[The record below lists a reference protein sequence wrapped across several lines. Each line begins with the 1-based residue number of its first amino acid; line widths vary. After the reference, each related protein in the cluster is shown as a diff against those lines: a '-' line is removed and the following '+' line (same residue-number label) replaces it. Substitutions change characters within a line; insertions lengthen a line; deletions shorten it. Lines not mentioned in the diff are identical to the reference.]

1 MAAIWRRPV
10 TGEPLE
16 TTEDEPEPG
25 PIEPDYSIDAIGELK
40 ELPIFADAL
49 APR

>member
-1 MAAIWRRPV
+1 MTAVWRRPV
-10 TGEPLE
+10 SGEPLE

-25 PIEPDYSIDAIGELK
+25 LLEPDYTIDAIGELK
-40 ELPIFADAL
+40 DLPLFAGAM